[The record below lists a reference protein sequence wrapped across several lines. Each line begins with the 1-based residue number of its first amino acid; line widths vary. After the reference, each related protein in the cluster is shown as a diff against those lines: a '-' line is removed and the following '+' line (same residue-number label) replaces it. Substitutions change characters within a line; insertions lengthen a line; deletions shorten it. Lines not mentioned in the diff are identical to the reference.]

1 MTTRTI
7 GPSRFVAAASA
18 VVITAVSAWAFV
30 SSSTSIER
38 DPFHFASIMSAN
50 AKVRIAQ
57 LSTRIASTCPN
68 NPEARDHR
76 ALTCLGG

>member
-1 MTTRTI
+1 MTTRTV

-30 SSSTSIER
+30 SSSASIDR

-57 LSTRIASTCPN
+57 LNTRTASLCPN
-68 NPEARDHR
+68 NPEVRDHR
-76 ALTCLGG
+76 APACLRG